1 MKEAKWRKTPSVL
14 ELNGWQPIETAPHD
28 DTPVLIW
35 NEYGMVVV
43 GWRVSPRVWEY
54 ASGDED
60 SYPSR
65 TYGKAWMP
73 LPPLPYFVKEVDSV

>member
-1 MKEAKWRKTPSVL
+1 MQDNEWRKTPPKL
-14 ELNGWQPIETAPHD
+14 ELNGWQPIESAPID

-35 NEYGMVVV
+35 DAYGMVAV
-43 GWRVSPRVWEY
+43 GWRVSPSEWEY

-65 TYGKAWMP
+65 LYGKAWMP
-73 LPPLPYFVKEVDSV
+73 LPPQPYFTADESDV

>member
-1 MKEAKWRKTPSVL
+1 MQETKWRKTPPKL
-14 ELNGWQPIETAPHD
+14 ELNGWLPIESAPQD
-28 DTPVLIW
+28 DTSVLIW
-35 NEYGMVVV
+35 DMYGTVVV
-43 GWRVSPRVWEY
+43 GWRVSPREWEY

-73 LPPLPYFVKEVDSV
+73 LPPLPYFLKEEDSK